1 MAAGITLKVKPGEKV
16 GVVGRTGSGKSTL
29 TNALFRMV
37 ELESGNIAID
47 GLDISTVGLDTLR
60 KALADRCPAAAPAQ
74 W

>member
-1 MAAGITLKVKPGEKV
+1 MAAGITLKVNPGEKV

-60 KALADRCPAAAPAQ
+60 KALAIIPQEPVM
-74 W
+74 